1 MMIFKNKLAPA
12 AALVSSA
19 LLATGAQAA
28 AIDVTAVVT
37 SIGETLAPVG
47 LIGVA
52 VLSVIVAIKA
62 FKWVRQAF

>member
-1 MMIFKNKLAPA
+1 MNFKNKMARLAVVAPA
-12 AALVSSA
+12 V
-19 LLATGAQAA
+19 LLASGAKAA

-37 SIGETLAPVG
+37 SIGDTLAPVG